1 MKKYHYQGE
10 EDEGWQGPHSRKEII
25 NFLIDAVISPDAWV
39 FEVSENEAQTI
50 EEHPDFK
57 GEGIED
63 EDHSGLKPADDEMK
77 FSAKA
82 DKANI
87 KQTKQSKPKLIKEIR
102 SNLNRLWE
110 CQLESIMTRIMDH
123 DLDSEIESIRKNING
138 EYSNIENLVLDYWR
152 KDGKIL
158 EWIDERL
165 LADGDYT
172 LLISGFNK
180 DKEGRNRKMEKIR
193 NWMSMVGFNNIGGCY
208 CFMEGDKCL
217 YIGQAKKLGPR
228 VKDHGEK
235 VFVANATTIRILI
248 PHRGGT
254 MSLKKRLNILERLL
268 FLHFQPADAGMSP
281 PKGQNNADDCLHF
294 IMGEIKELATDAD

>member
-25 NFLIDAVISPDAWV
+25 NFLIDAVISPDTWV
-39 FEVSENEAQTI
+39 VEESEKEAQTI

-110 CQLESIMTRIMDH
+110 CQLESIMTRIMDD
-123 DLDSEIESIRKNING
+123 DLDSEIESIR
-138 EYSNIENLVLDYWR
+138 
-152 KDGKIL
+152 
-158 EWIDERL
+158 
-165 LADGDYT
+165 
-172 LLISGFNK
+172 
-180 DKEGRNRKMEKIR
+180 
-193 NWMSMVGFNNIGGCY
+193 
-208 CFMEGDKCL
+208 
-217 YIGQAKKLGPR
+217 
-228 VKDHGEK
+228 
-235 VFVANATTIRILI
+235 
-248 PHRGGT
+248 
-254 MSLKKRLNILERLL
+254 
-268 FLHFQPADAGMSP
+268 
-281 PKGQNNADDCLHF
+281 
-294 IMGEIKELATDAD
+294 